1 MRGTSQRK
9 PTKNGRGDGDELDVV
24 SQNLFVKTYKY
35 NNFGEFLTEETPAS
49 IFEILDTYRAGANT
63 DLILT
68 RDKEKKRIIIE
79 DAKKH
84 LKLSLKFFKLT
95 DDEDDERLKM
105 RFIKKA
111 GNI

>member
-1 MRGTSQRK
+1 MK
-9 PTKNGRGDGDELDVV
+9 C
-24 SQNLFVKTYKY
+24 YKY
-35 NNFGEFLTEETPAS
+35 NNFCEFLTEESPAS

-68 RDKEKKRIIIE
+68 RDEEKKRILIE

-95 DDEDDERLKM
+95 DDEDDERLKA
-105 RFIKKA
+105 RIIKKA